1 MIYLRTWELREF
13 VGFPI
18 AEICPYLESYG
29 GREWGAT
36 AYSHHPWQMWSLDD
50 RQRVYVF
57 ADPLPDELFTTAT
70 AIM

>member
-1 MIYLRTWELREF
+1 MIYLRTWEFRQF
-13 VGFPI
+13 VGFPT

-36 AYSHHPWQMWSLDD
+36 ALPHEWDLAKK
-50 RQRVYVF
+50 QRVYVF
-57 ADPLPDELFTTAT
+57 SDPVPSEWFTTAT